1 MICLI
6 QIKKLEEAIEKS
18 EKTVSTMSGKYEE
31 KLTRI
36 EPINKSY
43 EDEMR
48 KVYSKF
54 AQAEEERKDFLQRVM
69 VEFHNSVNI
78 LGDPR

>member
-1 MICLI
+1 M
-6 QIKKLEEAIEKS
+6 
-18 EKTVSTMSGKYEE
+18 KTKYQE
-31 KLTRI
+31 KLSRI

-54 AQAEEERKDFLQRVM
+54 AKAEEGRKDFLQRVM
-69 VEFHNSVNI
+69 VEFHKAVNI
-78 LGDPR
+78 CEDYR

>member
-1 MICLI
+1 M
-6 QIKKLEEAIEKS
+6 
-18 EKTVSTMSGKYEE
+18 STLQAKYEE

-54 AQAEEERKDFLQRVM
+54 AKAEEERKDFLQRVM
-69 VEFHNSVNI
+69 VEFHKSVNI
-78 LGDPR
+78 YEDPR

>member
-1 MICLI
+1 M
-6 QIKKLEEAIEKS
+6 Q
-18 EKTVSTMSGKYEE
+18 GKYEE
-31 KLTRI
+31 KLSRI

-54 AQAEEERKDFLQRVM
+54 SKAEEERKDFLQRIM
-69 VEFHNSVNI
+69 VEFHKAVNVSD
-78 LGDPR
+78 DPR